1 MQIFEL
7 HFNPK
12 LKEDQ
17 TFDTFVYEPESAYEK
32 KLGSLYIAGEL
43 QNSLRSDSKFLDN
56 LAQAVKKSYYTL
68 SINYPEKALS
78 HSSKKANEFLAEE
91 VRKEHV
97 NWLGNLNFAIFS
109 LSDFNLNFTKTGDL
123 KILLIRQ
130 GQIIDIGKNLDL
142 QEIDPYPLKIF
153 FNTVSGKLIE
163 NDKILVL
170 TKQLFDFFK
179 EKNILS
185 QIARIQNEL
194 NSKKLKEILPASL
207 FSKGEGTKVSGLCL
221 IAVLT
226 SRLRQGY
233 GGQAIIFQNKK
244 KLIPFEIPK
253 IHPVKYCLA
262 VISPLVKLFN
272 RVNLK
277 NRIKLPKMPKMP
289 KMPKITKLPRL
300 TIKKPGFLIE
310 KFKGQKNIKKN
321 LILIVI
327 LTSILFFGFY
337 LFKEASNK
345 KEKEIGISLEEIKKK
360 VSEAENL
367 LIFKNEEQ
375 ANSLFKEVW
384 EEISSLTE
392 KETSLKQEIL
402 SLKSSIEEN
411 LEKLNNLEKI
421 ENPEIAQELNPDQPE
436 TEYKKIL
443 YSLSGENLIFSP
455 LNTISVLKSGQWQE
469 KNIDLPS
476 FDFNLDLFSSYL
488 SNLYFLDQETCKI
501 VKYQNTG
508 DLKWGPAKIWPKESE
523 EACSNPKSITVDGS
537 VWILNKNNSILR
549 YYSGS
554 LKETIKLDFFPY
566 PENISIITTRPN
578 LPYLYLLEPIK
589 NRVIVIDKTGKLI
602 QQFQS
607 KKFDNLKE
615 ITVSPSGQAIYILNG
630 STIYK
635 IKK

>member
-43 QNSLRSDSKFLDN
+43 QSSLRSDSKFLDN

-130 GQIIDIGKNLDL
+130 GQIIDIGKNLDF

-194 NSKKLKEILPASL
+194 DSKKLKEILPASL

-226 SRLRQGY
+226 RDH

-289 KMPKITKLPRL
+289 KIAKLPRL

-421 ENPEIAQELNPDQPE
+421 ENPEIAQELNPNQPE

-455 LNTISVLKSGQWQE
+455 PNTVSVLKSGQWQE

-488 SNLYFLDQETCKI
+488 SNLYFLDRENCKI

-508 DLKWGPAKIWPKESE
+508 DLKWGPAKIWPKDSE

-537 VWILNKNNSILR
+537 VWILNKDNSILR

-566 PENISIITTRPN
+566 PENISIITARPN

-602 QQFQS
+602 RQIQS

-635 IKK
+635 LKITSE

>member
-1 MQIFEL
+1 MQGSDLRPHRCERCALPLSQLPKLSTVFIYIIIEIYTMQIFEL

-17 TFDTFVYEPESAYEK
+17 VFDSFVYEPESAYEK
-32 KLGSLYIAGEL
+32 KLGSLYVAGEL
-43 QNSLRSDSKFLDN
+43 QNSLRSDSNFLDN
-56 LAQAVKKSYYTL
+56 LAQTVKKSYYTL

-78 HSSKKANEFLAEE
+78 YSSKKANEFLAEE
-91 VRKEHV
+91 VKKEHI

-226 SRLRQGY
+226 SRRRQDY
-233 GGQAIIFQNKK
+233 DGQAIIFQNKK

-272 RVNLK
+272 RVNL
-277 NRIKLPKMPKMP
+277 NRIKLS
-289 KMPKITKLPRL
+289 KMPKIPKIAELPRL

-337 LFKEASNK
+337 LFEEASNK
-345 KEKEIGISLEEIKKK
+345 KEKEIGIS
-360 VSEAENL
+360 
-367 LIFKNEEQ
+367 
-375 ANSLFKEVW
+375 
-384 EEISSLTE
+384 
-392 KETSLKQEIL
+392 
-402 SLKSSIEEN
+402 
-411 LEKLNNLEKI
+411 LEKI

-455 LNTISVLKSGQWQE
+455 PDTVFVLKSNQWQE

-589 NRVIVIDKTGKLI
+589 NRVVVIEKTGRIAK
-602 QQFQS
+602 QFQS
-607 KKFDNLKE
+607 DKFNNLKD
-615 ITVSPSGQAIYILNG
+615 IV
-630 STIYK
+630 K
-635 IKK
+635 